1 MYVYNIWSLLY
12 VCVRETLFLA
22 GPEEKNEWMSKFL
35 LRRKYF
41 QRHSQLLNSIATEIV
56 FVLKIWNWY
65 FGKQENASKTFWL
78 TFHLFLV
85 LLQNQLCQNIPVTL
99 LQLFQLPNPSA
110 PEAPL
115 FAEFWIQSLQI
126 ASCNFILLNIS
137 KGSQQIFLVIA
148 NISSTII
155 PERRYIYFFSI
166 LLDCTRCPD
175 STGAL
180 SCRMLVFQISF
191 FPVCRIYF
199 LVLVGNFVYLF
210 CDVVS
215 QDCLIFCTAGALVV
229 LRI

>member
-1 MYVYNIWSLLY
+1 MIFWKTGKSVKNILIDLLPFS
-12 VCVRETLFLA
+12 CLASEPTLK
-22 GPEEKNEWMSKFL
+22 E
-35 LRRKYF
+35 
-41 QRHSQLLNSIATEIV
+41 HSSHTFTTFPIAKP
-56 FVLKIWNWY
+56 F
-65 FGKQENASKTFWL
+65 
-78 TFHLFLV
+78 
-85 LLQNQLCQNIPVTL
+85 C
-99 LQLFQLPNPSA
+99 

-180 SCRMLVFQISF
+180 NCRMLVFQISF

-215 QDCLIFCTAGALVV
+215 QDCLIFVTAGALVV

>member
-1 MYVYNIWSLLY
+1 MIFWKTGKRVKNILIDLLPFS
-12 VCVRETLFLA
+12 CLASEPTLT
-22 GPEEKNEWMSKFL
+22 E
-35 LRRKYF
+35 
-41 QRHSQLLNSIATEIV
+41 HSSH
-56 FVLKIWNWY
+56 
-65 FGKQENASKTFWL
+65 TFT
-78 TFHLFLV
+78 TF
-85 LLQNQLCQNIPVTL
+85 
-99 LQLFQLPNPSA
+99 PNPSA

-137 KGSQQIFLVIA
+137 KGSQYFVNDYPREKIYIFLF
-148 NISSTII
+148 NS
-155 PERRYIYFFSI
+155 P
-166 LLDCTRCPD
+166 RCPD

-180 SCRMLVFQISF
+180 NCRMLVFQISF

-215 QDCLIFCTAGALVV
+215 QDCLIFVTAGALVV